1 MRKYNYFLLTNLS
14 ILFLIG
20 LASCTSK
27 REKEIRDISQL
38 EQKLFNDTIPLK
50 DTSLSAKVRKLYIH
64 FADENL
70 NDTLSGTYL
79 FKAADLSVG
88 LNEPDVAVQL
98 LERII
103 LKFPNHPK
111 VAQALFYQAFI
122 YDTQLHLVEN
132 AKEKYR
138 IFTQKFP
145 NDQMAPSA
153 KATLMQL
160 EAGLSDEDLVRMFEH
175 KSDSLAA
182 LSQK

>member
-1 MRKYNYFLLTNLS
+1 MKISNYFSPISLSLL
-14 ILFLIG
+14 ILMG
-20 LASCTSK
+20 LASCSSK
-27 REKEIRDISQL
+27 SEKEIKVISQL
-38 EQKLFNDTIPLK
+38 EQKLYNDTVPLK
-50 DTSLSAKVRKLYIH
+50 DTALSAKVRNLYIQ

-88 LNEPDVAVQL
+88 LNEPNVAVQL

-103 LKFPNHPK
+103 VKFPNHPK

-122 YDTQLHLVEN
+122 YDTQLHLVES

-138 IFTQKFP
+138 TFAQKFP
-145 NDQMAPSA
+145 NDPMAPSA
-153 KATLMQL
+153 NATLMQL

-182 LSQK
+182 LNQK

>member
-1 MRKYNYFLLTNLS
+1 MKIYNYFSLTSLSLL
-14 ILFLIG
+14 ILIG
-20 LASCTSK
+20 LGSCATK
-27 REKEIRDISQL
+27 REKEIGEISQL
-38 EQKLFNDTIPLK
+38 EQKLFNDTVLVT
-50 DTSLSAKVRKLYIH
+50 DTALSSKMRKMYIQ

-88 LNEPDVAVQL
+88 LNEPNVAVQL

-103 LKFPNHPK
+103 VKFPNHPK

-122 YDTQLHLVEN
+122 YDTQLHLVES
-132 AKEKYR
+132 AKEKYKT
-138 IFTQKFP
+138 FAQKFP
-145 NDQMAPSA
+145 NDPMAPSA

-182 LSQK
+182 LNQK

>member
-1 MRKYNYFLLTNLS
+1 MKIRNSFSLTCVSLL
-14 ILFLIG
+14 ILIG
-20 LASCTSK
+20 LVSCFSK
-27 REKEIRDISQL
+27 REKEIKEISQL
-38 EQKLFNDTIPLK
+38 EQKLLSDSVPMK
-50 DTSLSAKVRKLYIH
+50 DTALSAQVRKLYIQ

-70 NDTLSGTYL
+70 KDTLSGNYL

-88 LNEPDVAVQL
+88 LNEPNIAVQL

-103 LKFPNHPK
+103 VKFPNHSK

-122 YDTQLHLVEN
+122 YDTQLHLVET

-138 IFTQKFP
+138 IFAQKFP
-145 NDQMAPSA
+145 NDPMASSA
-153 KATLMQL
+153 NATLMQL

-182 LSQK
+182 LNEK